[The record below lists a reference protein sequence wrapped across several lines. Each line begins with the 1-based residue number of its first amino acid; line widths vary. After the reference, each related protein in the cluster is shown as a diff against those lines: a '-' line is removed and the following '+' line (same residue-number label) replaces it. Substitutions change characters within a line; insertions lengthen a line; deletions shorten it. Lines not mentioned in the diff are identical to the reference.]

1 MLYSQGEKSWT
12 CPHWRTECPIASPA
26 SKTIGRRFRSSRCAA
41 AARPTGPAPMIAT
54 VFASVMAFSYIA
66 RSIEFRTPRKLG
78 RFGIAILRGI
88 GAALVDQKIHQLS
101 HHVVVGVTHQ
111 GGGIPYL
118 VDQSDHDQRL
128 DVMG

>member
-1 MLYSQGEKSWT
+1 MLYSQGENSWT
-12 CPHWRTECPIASPA
+12 WPHWRTECAISAPA
-26 SKTIGRRFRSSRCAA
+26 SSTIGRRPRSRTCAA

-54 VFASVMAFSYIA
+54 VLVSVMALSYNTGN
-66 RSIEFRTPRKLG
+66 IEFTIPRRLG
-78 RFGIAILRGI
+78 RFGIAIVRGI

-118 VDQSDHDQRL
+118 VDQSDHDKRL